1 VGFGNLAFFAS
12 CGGLSDGGGL
22 GAAGGFD
29 TLCRSGTRGLFG
41 LAQGTAH
48 GGVGV
53 VSLMS
58 ACSLGC
64 VTSGG
69 LCCCGGGF
77 GFGLGE

>member
-12 CGGLSDGGGL
+12 RGGFSDGGGL

-29 TLCRSGTRGLFG
+29 TLCCSGTRGLFG
-41 LAQGTAH
+41 LAQGTVH